1 MYSLPPEYNFLNK
14 YLIRDSNTYSVYLDA
29 ASAIR
34 ITGNKPILLE
44 NILLKDGSIS
54 EYPVLSNVTSSPEVV
69 SKYFGVSVSYLKD
82 FIVKALENPVEPD
95 VKSPNQYY
103 NIETNLYKLPI
114 LYHYKGDGGYY
125 ITAGIIIA
133 EDPEYGLNASY
144 HRLMLIDRDRVVAR
158 ILPRHLHKYIERGLK
173 KFTICIGNTPE
184 VLIAGA
190 LSPELGVSELAIA
203 NSMNKINLIDY
214 DGLIGSEAQIV
225 LVGELTGEY
234 HDEGPFVDIT
244 GTLDIVRPQPVVRI
258 KKIYVRENAFY
269 HAIIPAGYEH
279 RFLMGFSKEPIIY
292 RELVKNGIDVVDV
305 HLTYGGV
312 SWLHAV
318 IKIRKKSEDDPRKT
332 IEIAFKAHQ
341 SLKLA
346 IVVDEDIDIYDPND
360 VEWALATRVQPDR
373 DVYIYSNQIGSSL
386 DPSADQITRKT
397 SKWGI
402 DATIP
407 DLKRIRD
414 FRKVV

>member
-1 MYSLPPEYNFLNK
+1 MYSLPPKYNFLNK
-14 YLIRDSNTYSVYLDA
+14 YLVRDSNTYSVYLDA

-69 SKYFGVSVSYLKD
+69 SEYFGVSVSYLKD

-144 HRLMLIDRDRVVAR
+144 HRLMLIDKDRVVAR

-184 VLIAGA
+184 VLIASA

>member
-54 EYPVLSNVTSSPEVV
+54 EYPVLSNVTSSPEVI

>member
-1 MYSLPPEYNFLNK
+1 MYSLPPKYNFLNK
-14 YLIRDSNTYSVYLDA
+14 YLVRDSNTYSVYLDA

-69 SKYFGVSVSYLKD
+69 SEYFGVSVSYLKD

-95 VKSPNQYY
+95 VKSSNQYY

-144 HRLMLIDRDRVVAR
+144 HRLMLIDKDRVVAR

-184 VLIAGA
+184 VLIASA

>member
-54 EYPVLSNVTSSPEVV
+54 EYPVLSNVTSSPEVI

-133 EDPEYGLNASY
+133 EDSEYGLNASY

>member
-54 EYPVLSNVTSSPEVV
+54 EYPVLSNVTSSPEVI

-144 HRLMLIDRDRVVAR
+144 HRLMLIDKDRVVAR